1 MAVNCANS
9 TITTVAF
16 GELEP
21 ALRFGNSKAVYLS
34 ALGNQNIE
42 VRVTNIPRV
51 KVIVSKIYESNLLA
65 AQRYGYSP
73 KDARGESGGDEEYYD
88 GDYEN
93 SDVSFGDVIYEQ
105 EIDTRSLPKY
115 GSSRLFTFN
124 VEEPP
129 AISKAFIISRYGRP
143 PIIG

>member
-1 MAVNCANS
+1 MPKACKGRIGGELREQYDNN
-9 TITTVAF
+9 IAF

-21 ALRFGNSKAVYLS
+21 SLRFGNSKAVYLS

-73 KDARGESGGDEEYYD
+73 KDARG
-88 GDYEN
+88 
-93 SDVSFGDVIYEQ
+93 VK
-105 EIDTRSLPKY
+105 R
-115 GSSRLFTFN
+115 
-124 VEEPP
+124 
-129 AISKAFIISRYGRP
+129 
-143 PIIG
+143 